1 MKWRVLVGMTIA
13 CGLGL
18 VPTARP
24 VIADDVIVVA
34 ERLFDFSKY
43 PDKGLYGWS
52 SVEGIRGEVQVPCYV
67 ESVVMNQARNLT
79 PPISQLAAT
88 IRLPDTCV
96 RTHYGRLEAV
106 SPTGNRVVSSNL
118 TSKDWFGVICQLNC
132 TISST
137 RKQYSSLGCAYQRCY
152 EELFFSYLKFP
163 RGTEPG
169 QWYLE
174 LTLYWEE
181 NVTSGSVT
189 TKQKFTK
196 LIRFPEPL
204 TIAATETPT
213 TSSSTT
219 STTST
224 TVVTTTTQGPLPT
237 ATTAASGDLQGQ
249 WCPKKGRTRRTAVGT
264 FVCVD
269 MGMSLLW
276 RRRRP

>member
-1 MKWRVLVGMTIA
+1 MFVGLTILS
-13 CGLGL
+13 GLGL
-18 VPTARP
+18 VPSARP
-24 VIADDVIVVA
+24 VIADDVIVVS

-67 ESVVMNQARNLT
+67 ESLVMNQARNLT

-88 IRLPDTCV
+88 VRLPETCV
-96 RTHYGRLEAV
+96 QTHYGRLEAV

-118 TSKDWFGVICQLNC
+118 TGKDFQGLCQLNC
-132 TISST
+132 AISTT

-152 EELFFSYLKFP
+152 EELFFAYLKFP

-169 QWYLE
+169 QWFLE
-174 LTLYWEE
+174 LTLYWSE
-181 NVTSGSVT
+181 NVTSGSLT
-189 TKQKFTK
+189 TTQKFSK

-204 TIAATETPT
+204 TIAVTEAPT
-213 TSSSTT
+213 TTSVPT

-224 TVVTTTTQGPLPT
+224 MVVTTTTQGPSLTVPP
-237 ATTAASGDLQGQ
+237 AVAGDLRGT
-249 WCPKKGRTRRTAVGT
+249 WCPKVGRTRRTAAGT

-269 MGMSLLW
+269 KGMSLQW
-276 RRRRP
+276 QRRRA